1 MQGKR
6 RKQDWVRELPEFSS
20 NETRDG
26 VLVRIRCMEI
36 SGPSDE
42 PGGRVSSPRYE
53 VFMEARGCSAIAD
66 VLPEQ
71 GLELS
76 SRIDE
81 LVSVFVDSIL
91 LQASLRPPA

>member
-1 MQGKR
+1 MQRKR

-36 SGPSDE
+36 SGTSDE
-42 PGGRVSSPRYE
+42 PGGRSSSPRYE
-53 VFMEARGCSAIAD
+53 IYMEARGCSAIAD

-71 GLELS
+71 ELELS

-81 LVSVFVDSIL
+81 LVSAFVDSVL
-91 LQASLRPPA
+91 LQASLRVSA